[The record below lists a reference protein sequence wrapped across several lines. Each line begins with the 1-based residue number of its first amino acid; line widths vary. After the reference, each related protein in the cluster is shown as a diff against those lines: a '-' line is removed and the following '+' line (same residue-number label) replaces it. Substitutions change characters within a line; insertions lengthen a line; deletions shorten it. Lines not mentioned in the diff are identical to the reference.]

1 MLSFEV
7 SFMLRKLKA
16 KKIELAFDKKKENS
30 KLTDF
35 SVYPVIELKINVT
48 YIRIQ
53 LEAQFY

>member
-1 MLSFEV
+1 
-7 SFMLRKLKA
+7 MLRKLKA